1 MNEQE
6 AFIEGASIGHI
17 DGQSSGGKYYVIGE
31 EVEFARDRCVE
42 HLPLGTSARVAR
54 SWERGYQ
61 YGYRLAAEGSPLLI
75 GPQITQGK
83 HLW

>member
-17 DGQSSGGKYYVIGE
+17 DGQGRAGQYVIGE
-31 EVEFARDRCVE
+31 EVEFAWDACVAQ

-61 YGYRLAAEGSPLLI
+61 HGYRLAAEGSPL
-75 GPQITQGK
+75 ITCNA
-83 HLW
+83 